1 MYAFFGKAYNSP
13 GKPLRLSIGD
23 ILKIQVST
31 PIALALVTFVLSLQG
46 CAHYGPSTDWYGKSR
61 FEVVERLGPPARQ
74 ATTDTG
80 VRLAYARGPYGRH
93 TYFLE
98 FDANDKLVRWQQVL
112 TEQEFQK
119 IIPGMTATA
128 VEDLI
133 GPSFEKTTLGR
144 QRGEVWSYR
153 FETPFCIWFQVEID
167 QSGVVRSAGHGIPP
181 ECARDDDWLSLR

>member
-1 MYAFFGKAYNSP
+1 MMNL
-13 GKPLRLSIGD
+13 LRSLLLVLATASI
-23 ILKIQVST
+23 V
-31 PIALALVTFVLSLQG
+31 G
-46 CAHYGPSTDWYGKSR
+46 CAGVASRYGPTDTWIGLTRS
-61 FEVVERLGPPARQ
+61 EVQSRLGPASIQ
-74 ATTDTG
+74 TLTSTG
-80 VRLAYARGPYGRH
+80 TRLTYAKGPYGRH

-98 FDANDKLVRWQQVL
+98 FDANDKLARWQQVL

-119 IIPGMTATA
+119 IIPGMTAT
-128 VEDLI
+128 VVQDLI